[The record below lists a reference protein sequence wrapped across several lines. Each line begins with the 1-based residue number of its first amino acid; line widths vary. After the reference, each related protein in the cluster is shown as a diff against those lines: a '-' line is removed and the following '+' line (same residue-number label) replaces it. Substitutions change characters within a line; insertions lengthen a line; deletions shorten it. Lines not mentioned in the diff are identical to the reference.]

1 MKIRNFIKTGSV
13 NTDLPETHLTDD
25 EYRTIPIF
33 INNRDLVNWP
43 AKLISQLNI
52 EGFQNIIILD
62 NDSSYPPLLSFYEST
77 SAKVV
82 KLGDNLGHRALWLSG
97 ILQEPEYRGKMYV
110 LTDPDCV
117 LDDEC
122 PKDFMRHLHRILL
135 KHREIVKVG
144 FSLCAWGWAYHHWEV
159 EQGYFSK
166 SIGDYAYATPVD
178 TTFALY
184 RADSLNYEVSG
195 LRTKKPY
202 LCRHVPWEYR
212 HFPLENLPDDY
223 VYYLAN
229 ALPISSISRLA
240 RQKYGVALDRRVDE
254 IRARYTF

>member
-1 MKIRNFIKTGSV
+1 MNIRHLIKGSKK
-13 NTDLPETHLTDD
+13 NEGLPQSSLTDED
-25 EYRTIPIF
+25 YRAIPIF
-33 INNRDLVNWP
+33 INNRDLVSWP
-43 AKLISQLNI
+43 SLLIKQLSN
-52 EGFQNIIILD
+52 EGYWNIIILD
-62 NDSSYPPLLSFYEST
+62 NDSTYPPLLAYYEST

-82 KLGDNLGHRALWLSG
+82 RLGQNLGHRALWLSG
-97 ILQEPEYRGKMYV
+97 ILQEPEYQGTMYV

-117 LDDEC
+117 LADEC
-122 PKDFMRHLHRILL
+122 PKDYLRQLHRILL
-135 KHREIVKVG
+135 KHDEIVKVG

-159 EQGYFSK
+159 EQGYFSN
-166 SIGDYAYATPVD
+166 SIGDYAYETPVD

-184 RADSLNYEVSG
+184 RANSLNYEVSG

-212 HFPLENLPDDY
+212 HLSLEDLPDDY

-240 RQKYGVALDRRVDE
+240 RQKYGDALDRRVDE
-254 IRARYTF
+254 IRARHSV